1 MIALVW
7 PIKITGLSRLQKHS
21 KTDCWDSNS
30 QDISW
35 PEKKMA
41 ETDDTNNVPEG
52 QLAALNGCS
61 NQLRGF
67 EFVQFQH
74 RDKTL
79 KSLKGSSPQRAKT
92 MPPSYNLA
100 KSGKCFTSDDS
111 HYSWSNPACWFF
123 RPCFVD
129 GNHIRSISCR
139 SLPPIT
145 DESMDT
151 VAFVSGNFQVRP
163 QKMVIFCWL
172 AGDFAKFIWLVVW
185 NPTPLKNMTSSVG
198 IMKFPTEW
206 KNKSHGP
213 NHPPAIITI

>member
-61 NQLRGF
+61 NQLRGLICPIPT
-67 EFVQFQH
+67 Q
-74 RDKTL
+74 RKTL

-139 SLPPIT
+139 SLPPILMNPWT
-145 DESMDT
+145 LWLLYLAIFKSVLKKWSSSAGWLVILPNLSGWWFEPYPSEKYD
-151 VAFVSGNFQVRP
+151 FVSWDYE
-163 QKMVIFCWL
+163 I
-172 AGDFAKFIWLVVW
+172 
-185 NPTPLKNMTSSVG
+185 
-198 IMKFPTEW
+198 
-206 KNKSHGP
+206 P
-213 NHPPAIITI
+213 NWMEK